1 MSKKEDNILR
11 EYVYENKITFPDK
24 IKVYIWYGRGD
35 QEYEK
40 IIDVDI
46 DYEHLINYI
55 DGFINWDEE
64 YECILKEK
72 CNKEKLE
79 EIKDLV
85 NEVQKWIEYYLH
97 SSEVQDY
104 YFNKYSEED
113 LWE

>member
-1 MSKKEDNILR
+1 MSKEDNILR

-79 EIKDLV
+79 EIKDF
-85 NEVQKWIEYYLH
+85 NSSKHIEYYLH
-97 SSEVQDY
+97 SSE
-104 YFNKYSEED
+104 FKT
-113 LWE
+113 LL